1 MNLNINKAETQQAY
15 IILSNGRLKAFP
27 LRSGPRQECL
37 LSVLLFNIGMCKNK
51 DEANDIELV
60 LQVLARESRQEKE
73 IKGIWIGKEVKLSL
87 FAHDMVLYIENS
99 ELHPKKTC

>member
-1 MNLNINKAETQQAY
+1 MNLNINKAQTQQTY
-15 IILSNGRLKAFP
+15 IILSDGRLKAFP

-51 DEANDIELV
+51 DDIELV

-73 IKGIWIGKEVKLSL
+73 IKGI
-87 FAHDMVLYIENS
+87 
-99 ELHPKKTC
+99 